1 MGASRD
7 DGRRQREPIPR
18 PDQPD
23 LVDAALLG
31 EIELLGEVM
40 ASATDFP
47 DHLSREEVDSVL
59 GLSPG
64 PAAEGGRGACPCTPA
79 THGSPAHGSPA
90 HGSPAHGS
98 AGRRTDRPGGSG
110 PETMGDLF
118 RPEPE
123 PWSLRGTQHSHRHVW
138 SSMLTRLA
146 TERVPSTR
154 QALEWMLAEAFHA
167 VVGVDPRREPL
178 AETSKQ
184 VYRLHVARDELS
196 SGVVDVEDWK
206 HRLIPLLLSRAGRTR
221 SS

>member
-7 DGRRQREPIPR
+7 DGRRQREPIPQ
-18 PDQPD
+18 PDQPE
-23 LVDAALLG
+23 LVDATLLG

-47 DHLSREEVDSVL
+47 DHLTREEVDSVL
-59 GLSPG
+59 GLGPG
-64 PAAEGGRGACPCTPA
+64 PAAEGGRDGC
-79 THGSPAHGSPA
+79 
-90 HGSPAHGS
+90 
-98 AGRRTDRPGGSG
+98 SG
-110 PETMGDLF
+110 PETLSDLF

-123 PWSLRGTQHSHRHVW
+123 PWSVRGTEHPHRHVW

-146 TERVPSTR
+146 TERVPSSR
-154 QALEWMLAEAFHA
+154 QALEWMLAETFRA
-167 VVGVDPRREPL
+167 VVGVDPSREPL

-184 VYRLHVARDELS
+184 VYRLHVAQDELS